1 MTTAI
6 ITTAVIGLLLF
17 ILSFFMNDRLKQLED
32 EVEQISISSLQE
44 IYKLKRKLNILEE
57 ELLFHPDKDNDHV
70 DSTLPLYKQVVS
82 MEKQGYT
89 VAQISER
96 TTLHENDIRSIL
108 EQNNAKRISL

>member
-44 IYKLKRKLNILEE
+44 TYKLKRKLNILEE
-57 ELLFHPDKDNDHV
+57 ELLFQLPDKDNDQEI
-70 DSTLPLYKQVVS
+70 PLYKQVES
-82 MEKQGYT
+82 MVKQGYT
-89 VAQISER
+89 VAQIAEK
-96 TTLHENDIRSIL
+96 TTLQENDIRSIL
-108 EQNNAKRISL
+108 EQINAKRISL